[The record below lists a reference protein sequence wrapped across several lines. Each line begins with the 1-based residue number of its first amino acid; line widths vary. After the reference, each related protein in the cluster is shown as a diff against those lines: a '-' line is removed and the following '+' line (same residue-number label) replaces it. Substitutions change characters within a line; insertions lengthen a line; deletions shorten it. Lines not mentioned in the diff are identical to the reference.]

1 MAGRRRLA
9 CGEPLG
15 MERAEAEAIYEQ
27 GREAVVAVLLA
38 LSARVTTLE
47 ARLAK
52 QEERIAELERQLN
65 RNSRNSSLPPSAD
78 PPGSPPRK
86 RVPSSGRGRGAQHGH
101 KGHGRPM
108 QPIEVVDE
116 VIDHWPERCRC
127 GHRFTEMERRP
138 LGRPARHQVAELP
151 SIAVVLTEHRLHR
164 LRCPDCGAQVRAKLP
179 ADVPA
184 SAFGPRLSAAIAS
197 LAVRNRVSRRD
208 TVELAG
214 ELFGARL
221 SAGSVDAILQRTAA
235 ALTVPYEELLHQTR
249 ASPAVN
255 VDETGWR
262 TRGGKRTLWGALTGQ
277 TALFR
282 IAADRHEREA
292 KALLG
297 ERFAG
302 IACSDRWWA
311 YNYLDVQRR
320 QLCWAHL
327 ARDFTAH
334 SEGLGAQRQFGEAGL
349 KIAKRLFLAWDGYRA
364 DGDREQL
371 AEHVAPLKTELR
383 ALLEGAA
390 RKSPRNRHHRGLA
403 KNLLKHWPAL
413 WTFTSVPGIEP
424 TNNHAE
430 RGLRGAVIYRKLS
443 LGSQSEGGE
452 RAIERL
458 LSVSITCRLQKRS
471 LFAYLSEVL
480 AASIRGDPVPSLA

>member
-1 MAGRRRLA
+1 
-9 CGEPLG
+9 
-15 MERAEAEAIYEQ
+15 MERAEAEAIYDQ
-27 GREAVVAVLLA
+27 GREAVVAALLA
-38 LSARVTTLE
+38 LSAQVAALE

-52 QEERIAELERQLN
+52 QEERIAELERRLN

-78 PPGSPPRK
+78 PPGAPARK
-86 RVPSSGRGRGAQHGH
+86 RGPSSGRGRGAQHGH
-101 KGHGRPM
+101 EGHGRRLA
-108 QPIEVVDE
+108 PIETVDE
-116 VIDHWPERCRC
+116 IVDHWPCRCAC
-127 GHRFTEMERRP
+127 GHRFTEAERRP
-138 LGRPARHQVAELP
+138 LGKPARHQVAELP
-151 SIAVVLTEHRLHR
+151 SIAVLVTEHRLHR
-164 LRCPDCGAQVRAKLP
+164 LRCPDCGAQVRAELP

-184 SAFGPRLSAAIAS
+184 AAFGPRLSAAIAT

-221 SAGSVDAILQRTAA
+221 AAGSVDAILQRTAA
-235 ALTVPYEELLHQTR
+235 ALTVPYEELLCCIR
-249 ASPAVN
+249 GSPAVN

-262 TRGGKRTLWGALTGQ
+262 TRGGKRTLWGALTGR
-277 TALFR
+277 TAVFR

-292 KALLG
+292 VALLG
-297 ERFAG
+297 EDFPG

-320 QLCWAHL
+320 QFCWAHL

-334 SEGLGAQRQFGEAGL
+334 AEGLGAQKQFGQAGL
-349 KIAKRLFLAWDGYRA
+349 GIAKRLFLAWNDYRT
-364 DGDREQL
+364 DGDRQQL
-371 AEHVAPLKTELR
+371 AARIDPLKQELR
-383 ALLEGAA
+383 GVLEAAA
-390 RKSPRNRHHRGLA
+390 RKSPRNRRHRGLA
-403 KNLLKHWPAL
+403 KNLLKYWPAL
-413 WTFTSVPGIEP
+413 WTFANVRGVEP

-458 LSVSITCRLQKRS
+458 LSASVTCRLQKRS

-480 AASIRGDPVPSLA
+480 TASIRGDLVPSLV